1 METQMRTLKKTD
13 RLAVLA
19 AALLALILLAVG
31 VFAQANAFR
40 FFGPL
45 SRIVTPNGDARN
57 DQAIFCFDNPSDS
70 DVSGKVYSLLGS
82 EVATMGPR
90 GISQPTGMPGCASG
104 VFANS
109 GQFVT
114 WDGRSNGSYVRS
126 GIYVYRITSE
136 LKVYSGTLIV
146 LR

>member
-1 METQMRTLKKTD
+1 METQIRTLKKTD

-19 AALLALILLAVG
+19 AVLLALVLLAVG
-31 VFAQANAFR
+31 VFAQANSFR

-70 DVSGKVYSLLGS
+70 EATGKVYSLLGS

-90 GISQPTGMPGCASG
+90 LTPSLAGCPAG
-104 VFANS
+104 VFP
-109 GQFVT
+109 GQSNQSLT
-114 WDGRSNGSYVRS
+114 WDGRSNGSVVRS
-126 GIYVYRITSE
+126 GIYIYRISAE

-146 LR
+146 VR